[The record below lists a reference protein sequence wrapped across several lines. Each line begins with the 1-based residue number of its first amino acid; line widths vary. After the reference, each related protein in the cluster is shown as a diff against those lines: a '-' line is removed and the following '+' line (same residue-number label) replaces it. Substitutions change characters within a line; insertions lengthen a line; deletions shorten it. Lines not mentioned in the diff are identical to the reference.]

1 MSFLPF
7 VHTYLLYFLPL
18 AAIPIVLHL
27 LTLHRL
33 RTVELSTFRFLFDS
47 YVQQRRK
54 MKFLEALI
62 AALRTLFLLLL
73 VAAVARPAVRHWDKL
88 FGGGGGG
95 QEVVMLMD
103 TSVSMNTTADG
114 KSALDRAKSA
124 ALAIVEKMSPDDRLT
139 LVRIGSKPEEVFS
152 RFAAD
157 STSIRD
163 KIESLRASSSRANML
178 ATLTQTFGPQAP
190 ARSHPTIYLF
200 TDCQS
205 SGWREIKNQPTEK
218 LLPEKSRFVV
228 VNVGS
233 NTAVS
238 NVAVIGDAPRRHHT
252 IVGLPVMLRPRVVNH
267 SKTETIDIAVSILID
282 GKEISRPTLTLKPG
296 ESATR
301 EIVYTPMEPGVLRG
315 RFEVEETAD
324 RSDRFP
330 DDDSFL
336 FTLTVSPQIKVV
348 IVNGAP
354 TPDPYENETLFLK
367 TALSVGADD
376 ESAAGET
383 PKLAGAKTYI
393 KSLNVQE
400 VLEPAINQEV
410 LKDASVVI
418 LANCGTL
425 TVPQFGWLREFV
437 SAGGGL
443 LIFPGDKVLPDPY
456 NKQFFPVAT
465 VSDKRLVQADL
476 TPAVGDVN
484 DSNKFERLSG
494 DSIDFA
500 HPVLSVFESTQV
512 RYLTTARFYRFFPL
526 TLPPEKGNS
535 WTLAK
540 FGNGSPALV
549 EGRFGEGIVLLAAFP
564 VNAKWTNLPLKPE
577 FVPLLLRMVSHV
589 EHRPGLESPS
599 VVAPEGS
606 AEIGVARDWEPVAGN
621 VTDVSGHSSPLD
633 FRQSGNRWLCAVEGT
648 SDKGYYT
655 VDVKGGKAETKTGQA
670 VFAVNLSRDESNFD
684 TISEEQTKE
693 LLPGAD
699 VMFVDASAQAQ
710 QEHGSIGDEREIWR
724 PLIVFMFIVI
734 AVEFLLSTLG
744 SQRPDGEPEVT
755 VAERIRNL
763 SPGSWVGR
771 MTGASTPVN

>member
-1 MSFLPF
+1 MTFLPF

-18 AAIPIVLHL
+18 AAIPIILHL

-88 FGGGGGG
+88 FGGKGGG

-103 TSVSMNTTADG
+103 TSVSMNTTTSG

-124 ALAIVEKMSPDDRLT
+124 AISIVEKMGPDDRLT

-157 STSIRD
+157 STSIKD
-163 KIESLRASSSRANML
+163 KIESLRATSSRANML
-178 ATLTQTFGPQAP
+178 ATLTQTFGPQAV
-190 ARSHPTIYLF
+190 ARSRPTVYLF

-205 SGWREIKNQPTEK
+205 SGWREVKNQPTEK

-233 NTAVS
+233 NETVS
-238 NVAVIGDAPRRHHT
+238 NVAVVGDAPRRHHT
-252 IVGLPVMLRPRVVNH
+252 IVGLPVTLRPRVINH
-267 SKTETIDIAVSILID
+267 SKTETADIAVSILID

-301 EIVYTPMEPGVLRG
+301 EIIYMPMEPGVIRA
-315 RFEVEETAD
+315 RFEIEETSD
-324 RSDRFP
+324 RTDRFP
-330 DDDSFL
+330 DDNSFL
-336 FTLTVSPQIKVV
+336 FSLTVSPQIKVIV
-348 IVNGAP
+348 VNGAP
-354 TPDPYENETLFLK
+354 NADPYENETLFLK

-376 ESAAGET
+376 EPTSGDIA
-383 PKLAGAKTYI
+383 KLAGGKTFL

-400 VLEPAINQEV
+400 VLEPALNQET
-410 LKDASVVI
+410 LKDASVII
-418 LANCGTL
+418 LANCGAL
-425 TVPQFGWLREFV
+425 NAQQFIWLREFV
-437 SAGGGL
+437 SSGGGL
-443 LIFPGDKVLPDPY
+443 LVFPGDKVQPDVY
-456 NKQFFPVAT
+456 NKQFFPIPNVA
-465 VSDKRLVQADL
+465 DRRIVQADL
-476 TPAVGDVN
+476 TPAVGDIN
-484 DSNKFERLSG
+484 DSKKFERLSG
-494 DSIDFA
+494 DTIDFA
-500 HPVLSVFESTQV
+500 HPVLSVFENPQV
-512 RYLTTARFYRFFPL
+512 RYLTTAHFYKFFPL
-526 TLPPEKGNS
+526 TMPEKGTS
-535 WTLAK
+535 WALAK
-540 FGNGSPALV
+540 FGTGAPAMV
-549 EGRFGEGIVLLAAFP
+549 EGRFGEGIVLLSAFP
-564 VNAKWTNLPLKPE
+564 ANAKWSNLPLKPE

-599 VVAPEGS
+599 VVAPEGH
-606 AEIGVARDWEPVAGN
+606 AEIGVARDWEPVAGK
-621 VTDVSGHSSPLD
+621 VTDVAGHTTPLE
-633 FRQSGNRWLCAVEGT
+633 FRQSDNRWLCAVEGT
-648 SDKGYYT
+648 SDKGFYT
-655 VDVKGGKAETKTGQA
+655 VDVKGGKAESKSGQA

-699 VMFVDASAQAQ
+699 VMFVDASAEAQ
-710 QEHGSIGDEREIWR
+710 QEHGSVGDEREIWR
-724 PLIVFMFIVI
+724 PLILFMFVVI
-734 AVEFLLSTLG
+734 AVEFMLATLG
-744 SQRPDGEPEVT
+744 GQRADGEPELTVT
-755 VAERIRNL
+755 ERIRNL

-771 MTGASTPVN
+771 MTGAQTPTS

>member
-7 VHTYLLYFLPL
+7 VHSYLLYFLPL

-54 MKFLEALI
+54 MKFLEAII

-73 VAAVARPAVRHWDKL
+73 IAAVARPAVRHWDKL
-88 FGGGGGG
+88 FGSGSG
-95 QEVVMLMD
+95 QEVVILMD
-103 TSVSMNTTADG
+103 TSVSMNTTTDG

-124 ALAIVEKMSPDDRLT
+124 ALAIVEKLGPDDRLT
-139 LVRIGSKPEEVFS
+139 LVRVGSRPEEVFS
-152 RFAAD
+152 RYAAD
-157 STSIRD
+157 SVSIRD
-163 KIESLRASSSRANML
+163 KIESLRASSSRANLL
-178 ATLTQTFGPQAP
+178 ATLTQTFGPQSP
-190 ARSHPTIYLF
+190 ERSHPTIYLF
-200 TDCQS
+200 SDCQA
-205 SGWREIKNQPTEK
+205 SGWREIRNQPTEK

-233 NTAVS
+233 SAAIS
-238 NVAVIGDAPRRHHT
+238 NMALVGDAPRRHRT
-252 IVGLPVMLRPRVVNH
+252 IVGLPVLLRPRVVNH
-267 SKTETIDIAVSILID
+267 SKTETVDVAVSVLID

-301 EIVYTPMEPGVLRG
+301 EIVYTPTEPRVLRG
-315 RFEVEETAD
+315 RFEVEETGS

-348 IVNGAP
+348 LINGAP
-354 TPDPYENETLFLK
+354 NADPYENETLYLK

-376 ESAAGET
+376 EPSPGELS
-383 PKLAGAKTYI
+383 KLSGSKSYV
-393 KSLNVQE
+393 KSLALQE
-400 VLEPAINQEV
+400 VLEPALNQET

-425 TVPQFGWLREFV
+425 NPQQFQWLRDFV
-437 SAGGGL
+437 SEGGGL
-443 LIFPGDKVLPDPY
+443 LIFPGDKVVPDPY
-456 NKQFFPVAT
+456 NKQFFPV
-465 VSDKRLVQADL
+465 VNVPDRRLVQADL
-476 TPAVGDVN
+476 APPVGEVN
-484 DSNKFERLSG
+484 DPDKFERLSA

-500 HPVLSVFESTQV
+500 HPVLSVFDNPQV
-512 RYLTTARFYRFFPL
+512 PYLTTAHFYRLFPL
-526 TLPPEKGNS
+526 TLPAEKGTS

-540 FGNGSPALV
+540 FGSGAAAMV
-549 EGRFGEGIVLLAAFP
+549 EGRFGEGIVLLSAFP
-564 VNAKWTNLPLKPE
+564 ANAKWSNLPLKPE
-577 FVPLLLRMVSHV
+577 FVPLLLRMVNHV
-589 EHRPGLESPS
+589 EHRPGLEAPS
-599 VVAPEGS
+599 VVAPEGH
-606 AEIGVARDWEPVAGN
+606 AEIGVARDWEPVAGK
-621 VTDVSGHSSPLD
+621 VTDVAGHSSPLE
-633 FRQSGNRWLCAVEGT
+633 FRQSDNRWLCAVEGT
-648 SDKGYYT
+648 ADKGYYT
-655 VDVKGGKAETKTGQA
+655 VDVKGGQAESKSGQA

-693 LLPGAD
+693 LLPEAD

-724 PLIVFMFIVI
+724 PLIMFMFLVI
-734 AVEFLLSTLG
+734 AVEFLLATLG
-744 SQRPDGEPEVT
+744 GQKLDGEPETT

>member
-54 MKFLEALI
+54 LKFLEALI
-62 AALRTLFLLLL
+62 AFLRTLFLLLL

-88 FGGGGGG
+88 FGGGGG

-103 TSVSMNTTADG
+103 TSVSMNTTTAG

-124 ALAIVEKMSPDDRLT
+124 ALAIVEKLGPDDRLT

-163 KIESLRASSSRANML
+163 KIESQQATSSRANML
-178 ATLTQTFGPQAP
+178 ATLTQTFGTQAP

-205 SGWREIKNQPTEK
+205 TGWREVRNQPVEK
-218 LLPEKSRFVV
+218 LLPESSRFVV

-233 NTAVS
+233 NEAVA

-252 IVGLPVMLRPRVVNH
+252 IVGLPVTLRPRVVNY
-267 SKTETIDIAVSILID
+267 SRTETVDIAISVVID
-282 GKEISRPTLTLKPG
+282 GKEIARPTLTLKPG
-296 ESATR
+296 ETTTR
-301 EIVYTPMEPGVLRG
+301 EIVFTPLEPGVLRA
-315 RFEVEETAD
+315 RYEVEETGD
-324 RSDRFP
+324 RFDRFP
-330 DDDSFL
+330 DDNNFL
-336 FTLTVSPQIKVV
+336 FALTVSPQIKVV
-348 IVNGAP
+348 LINGAP
-354 TPDPYENETLFLK
+354 STDLYENETLFLK

-376 ESAAGET
+376 EPSAGEIA
-383 PKLAGAKTYI
+383 KLAGGKTYV

-400 VLEPAINQEV
+400 VLEPALNQEV
-410 LKDASVVI
+410 LHDASVVI

-425 TVPQFGWLREFV
+425 NPQQFQWLRDFV

-443 LIFPGDKVLPDPY
+443 VIFPGEKVAPDPY
-456 NKQFFPVAT
+456 NKQFFPVPNLP
-465 VSDKRLVQADL
+465 DKRLVQADL
-476 TPAVGDVN
+476 TTPKGDIN
-484 DSNKFERLSG
+484 DAEKFERLSG
-494 DSIDFA
+494 DTIDFA
-500 HPVLSVFESTQV
+500 HPVLSVFDHPQV
-512 RYLTTARFYRFFPL
+512 RYLTTARFYKYFPL
-526 TLPPEKGNS
+526 TVPPEKGTS
-535 WTLAK
+535 WSLAK
-540 FGNGSPALV
+540 FSSGSPALV

-564 VNAKWTNLPLKPE
+564 VNAKWSNLPLKPE

-589 EHRPGLESPS
+589 EHRPGLEAPS
-599 VVAPEGS
+599 VVAPEGR
-606 AEIGVARDWEPVAGN
+606 AEVGVARDWEPVTGKVIDVAGR
-621 VTDVSGHSSPLD
+621 SSPLE
-633 FRQSGNRWLCAVEGT
+633 FRQSDNRWLCAVEGT
-648 SDKGYYT
+648 ADKGYYT
-655 VDVKGGKAETKTGQA
+655 VDVKGGKAESKSGQA

-684 TISEEQTKE
+684 TINEQQTKE

-699 VMFVDASAQAQ
+699 VMFVDASAQAE
-710 QEHGSIGDEREIWR
+710 QEYGSVGDEREIWR
-724 PLIVFMFIVI
+724 PLILFMFFVI
-734 AVEFLLSTLG
+734 AVEFLLATLG
-744 SQRPDGEPEVT
+744 GQRTDGEPELT
-755 VAERIRNL
+755 VVERIRNL

-771 MTGASTPVN
+771 MTGSTTPVS